1 VTVAE
6 RCLDKGLS
14 AFLVTPGKE
23 TLGVSYEEDS
33 MGQGIELVAGC
44 DPHLDGFTV
53 AIIDRAGRRLETVEL
68 GNRVAGWETAVELC
82 RQFEVAT
89 VGIEGASGYGLPL
102 ARTLS
107 RAGVKVIE
115 VPTRLTA
122 RLRKVDGAS
131 KTDVGDASAIGR
143 AVLSGQGSEWK
154 DDPDAE
160 TLRIVSHR
168 RDELVRAQTQEINR
182 LRALL
187 AVIDSERAQTL
198 GRIRSRAQ
206 LDMLAKVR
214 YGGDRHRLTV
224 AALIRLIASG
234 CRDRLGQIR
243 QLETDLEQLLPP
255 AGHALIGKIE
265 GIGTVTAAA
274 LLAEMAGT
282 DGFATDAK
290 MAAWAGTA
298 PLDASSGRQ
307 QHHRLNRSGNRQA
320 NRAIHTIA
328 LTQLRHH
335 GPAADYIAHK
345 MSQGKTR
352 KEALRAVK
360 RHITRQIWKTIRN
373 TNTKL
378 T

>member
-1 VTVAE
+1 M
-6 RCLDKGLS
+6 D
-14 AFLVTPGKE
+14 
-23 TLGVSYEEDS
+23 
-33 MGQGIELVAGC
+33 QGIELVAGC
-44 DPHLDGFTV
+44 DPHLDSFTV
-53 AIIDRAGRRLETVEL
+53 AIVDGAGRRLETTEL
-68 GNRVAGWETAVELC
+68 ANRVSGWETAVGLC
-82 RQFEVAT
+82 GRWGVT
-89 VGIEGASGYGLPL
+89 RVGIEGASGYGLPL

-107 RAGVKVIE
+107 RAGLGIIE

-122 RLRKVDGAS
+122 RLRQIDGAG
-131 KTDVGDASAIGR
+131 KTDPGDAAAIGR
-143 AVLSGQGSEWK
+143 AVMAGQGSEWC

-187 AVIDSERAQTL
+187 AQIDPERAQTMS
-198 GRIRSRAQ
+198 RIRNRAQ
-206 LDMLAKVR
+206 FDRLAKVR
-214 YGGDRHRLTV
+214 YGGNRHRLTV
-224 AALIRLIASG
+224 AALIRRIAVD
-234 CRDRLGQIR
+234 CRQRHGQIR
-243 QLETDLEQLLPP
+243 QLETDLEPLLPP
-255 AGHALIGKIE
+255 AGRALIANIE
-265 GIGTVTAAA
+265 GIGVITAAA

-282 DGFATDAK
+282 DGFTTDAK

-307 QHHRLNRSGNRQA
+307 QHHRLNRGGNRQA
-320 NRAIHTIA
+320 NKAIHTIA

-335 GPAADYIAHK
+335 GPANDYLTKK
-345 MSQGKTR
+345 MGQGKTR

-373 TNTKL
+373 TTKL

>member
-1 VTVAE
+1 MDQA
-6 RCLDKGLS
+6 
-14 AFLVTPGKE
+14 
-23 TLGVSYEEDS
+23 
-33 MGQGIELVAGC
+33 IELVAGC
-44 DPHLDGFTV
+44 DPHLDSFTV
-53 AIIDRAGRRLETVEL
+53 AVIDRTGRRLDTTVL
-68 GNRVAGWETAVELC
+68 ANRVSGWETAVKLC
-82 RQFEVAT
+82 GRWGVST
-89 VGIEGASGYGLPL
+89 VGIEGASGYGQPL
-102 ARTLS
+102 ARNLS
-107 RAGVKVIE
+107 QAGIGVIE

-122 RLRKVDGAS
+122 RLRKVDGAG
-131 KTDVGDASAIGR
+131 KTDPGDAAAIGR
-143 AVLSGQGSEWK
+143 AVLAGQGSVWR

-168 RDELVRAQTQEINR
+168 REELVRAQTQEINR

-187 AVIDSERAQTL
+187 AAIDPERAQTL
-198 GRIRSRAQ
+198 GRIRSLAQ
-206 LDMLAKVR
+206 LDRLTKLR
-214 YGGDRHRLTV
+214 YGGSRHRQTV
-224 AALIRLIASG
+224 AALIRRIGAD
-234 CRDRLGQIR
+234 CRHRLLQIR
-243 QLETDLEQLLPP
+243 RLETDLKQLLPP
-255 AGHALIGKIE
+255 AGHALINQIQ
-265 GIGTVTAAA
+265 GIGVITAAA

-307 QHHRLNRSGNRQA
+307 QHHRLNRGGNRQA

-335 GPAADYIAHK
+335 GPAADYIARK
-345 MSQGKTR
+345 TSQGKTR

-373 TNTKL
+373 TNTTPTQL

>member
-1 VTVAE
+1 
-6 RCLDKGLS
+6 
-14 AFLVTPGKE
+14 
-23 TLGVSYEEDS
+23 

-44 DPHLDGFTV
+44 DPHLDSFTV
-53 AIIDRAGRRLETVEL
+53 AVIDQSGRRWETAEL
-68 GNRVAGWETAVELC
+68 ANRVAGWETAVGLC
-82 RQFEVAT
+82 GRWGVSR

-107 RAGVKVIE
+107 RAGVRVVE

-122 RLRKVDGAS
+122 RLRRVDGAG
-131 KTDVGDASAIGR
+131 KTDVGDAAAIGR
-143 AVLSGQGSEWK
+143 AVISGKGSEWC

-168 RDELVRAQTQEINR
+168 REELVRTQTQEINR

-187 AVIDSERAQTL
+187 AAIDPERAQTM

-206 LDMLAKVR
+206 FDRLAKVR
-214 YGGDRHRLTV
+214 YGGNRHRETV
-224 AALIRLIASG
+224 AALIRLIAGG
-234 CRDRLGQIR
+234 CRDRLSQIR
-243 QLETDLEQLLPP
+243 QLETDLKQLLPP

-265 GIGTVTAAA
+265 GIGVITAAA
-274 LLAEMAGT
+274 LIAEMAGT

-307 QHHRLNRSGNRQA
+307 QHHRLNRGGNRQA

-335 GPAADYIAHK
+335 GPAADYITKK

-360 RHITRQIWKTIRN
+360 RHITRQVWNTIRN

>member
-1 VTVAE
+1 M
-6 RCLDKGLS
+6 D
-14 AFLVTPGKE
+14 
-23 TLGVSYEEDS
+23 
-33 MGQGIELVAGC
+33 QGIELVAGC
-44 DPHLDGFTV
+44 DPHLDSFTV
-53 AIIDRAGRRLETVEL
+53 AVIDGTGRRYETIEL
-68 GNRVAGWETAVELC
+68 ANRVSGWDTAVKLC

-107 RAGVKVIE
+107 RAGVRVVE

-122 RLRKVDGAS
+122 RLRKVDGAG
-131 KTDVGDASAIGR
+131 KTDVGDAAAIGR
-143 AVLSGQGSEWK
+143 AVMAGQGSEWC

-187 AVIDSERAQTL
+187 AQIDPERAQTMS
-198 GRIRSRAQ
+198 RIRSLAQ
-206 LDMLAKVR
+206 FDRLAKVR

-224 AALIRLIASG
+224 AALIRRIAG
-234 CRDRLGQIR
+234 DCRDRLGQIR
-243 QLETDLEQLLPP
+243 QLETDLKQLLPP

-265 GIGTVTAAA
+265 GIGVITAAA

-282 DGFATDAK
+282 DGFATEAK

-307 QHHRLNRSGNRQA
+307 QHHRLNRGGNRQA

-335 GPAADYIAHK
+335 GPAADYITKK
-345 MSQGKTR
+345 MAQGKTR

-360 RHITRQIWKTIRN
+360 RHITRQIWNTIRN
-373 TNTKL
+373 TNKL